1 MITRSTLALTLMVA
15 LTPGS
20 VWAAAQADAEAGLQG
35 FNAMNLTPAQQRS
48 VYQAVGKVAEV
59 TPPEH
64 YLIHVGGTVPNS
76 VKPQPLPAEAIKRVP
91 ALKNNGYV
99 MFDQGDLLLVKPQDR
114 TIVEV
119 ISRYHGTVAP
129 QSG

>member
-1 MITRSTLALTLMVA
+1 MRSNLALAMLMAA
-15 LTPGS
+15 LTPAP
-20 VWAAAQADAEAGLQG
+20 VWAAAQADADAGLQG

-48 VYQAVGKVAEV
+48 VYQGVGKVAEV

-64 YLIHVGGTVPNS
+64 YLIHVGGTVPAS
-76 VKPQPLPAEAIKRVP
+76 MKIQPLPADATKGVP
-91 ALKNNGYV
+91 KLKNDYYV
-99 MFDQGDLLLVKPQDR
+99 KSDEGDLLLVKPQDR

-119 ISRYHGTVAP
+119 ISHYHGTVAP